1 MRPATASAP
10 VMADPRTPRGRAL
23 VPVLVFLG
31 MVVAVVSS
39 LGAPLVPTVAADYGV
54 SLGGAQWS
62 LTITL
67 LAGAVATPVLSRLG
81 DGPHRRRVI
90 LTALS
95 LITAGCLLAALPG
108 GFPLLLAGRALQGIG
123 LGLTPLA
130 MSVARDHLP
139 AARARSAVAT
149 LSVTTVAGVG
159 LGYPLTG
166 LIAQHLGFHAAFWAA
181 AAAGATVLT
190 AAALVLPAST
200 HRPHRRL
207 DAPGAV
213 LLGLGLAALL
223 VALSEGGQWGWTSTR
238 LLAAAG
244 TAVAALGAWAL
255 HELRTPYPLV
265 ALRLLRNR
273 AVLTADVTGLV
284 AGVGMYFLMSLVIR
298 LVQTPVSTGY
308 GLGRSV
314 VVAALTLLPFSVAS
328 VGASR
333 LAPLIGRRFGAR
345 AVMPAG
351 SLAFVAAMLVF
362 CFARSGLWEIFL
374 LMAIAGLGVGCTFAA
389 MPAFI
394 VSAVPPAETGSALGV
409 NQVLRVIGGSI
420 GSALSAGILTAHTT
434 PPARLPAESGYT
446 AATAVGIGVW
456 VFAGLAALLLPGR
469 LPAGRQ
475 QGGQEQGALQQS
487 GQEQGGQ
494 EQGDEQQAGR
504 RQDTA
509 QATGADAD
517 GAAAGARSA
526 TAAQATGRVTAG
538 ATGSVPGGG
547 EGHGQDG
554 SRPGRAPADG
564 LEAR

>member
-1 MRPATASAP
+1 MTSFDDKEHAVRPGTLSAP
-10 VMADPRTPRGRAL
+10 VLADPRTVRGRAL

-67 LAGAVATPVLSRLG
+67 LAGAVATPVLSRLS
-81 DGPHRRRVI
+81 DGPHRRRVV
-90 LTALS
+90 LGALA
-95 LITAGCLLAALPG
+95 LIVTGCVLAALPA

-130 MSVARDHLP
+130 MGVARDHLP
-139 AARARSAVAT
+139 GPQARSAVAT

-166 LIAQHLGFHAAFWAA
+166 MIAQHLGFHAAFWVA
-181 AAAGATVLT
+181 AAAGAAVL
-190 AAALVLPAST
+190 AAAAFVLPAST
-200 HRPHRRL
+200 HRPHRPL

-223 VALSEGGQWGWTSTR
+223 VALSEGGQWGWTSAR
-238 LLAAAG
+238 LLAVA
-244 TAVAALGAWAL
+244 AVAPLALGAWVR
-255 HELRTPYPLV
+255 HELRTQHPLV

-273 AVLTADVTGLV
+273 AVLAADVTGLV

-298 LVQTPVSTGY
+298 YVQTPVSAGY

-333 LAPLIGRRFGAR
+333 VAPLIGRRFGAR

-351 SLAFVAAMLVF
+351 ALAFVVAMLVF

-374 LMAIAGLGVGCTFAA
+374 LMGIAGLGVGCTFAA

-394 VSAVPPAETGSALGV
+394 VSAVPPGETGSALGV

-446 AATAVGIGVW
+446 VATLVGIGVW
-456 VFAGLAALLLPGR
+456 VFAGLAGLLLPAR
-469 LPAGRQ
+469 RPAGT
-475 QGGQEQGALQQS
+475 GAAGES
-487 GQEQGGQ
+487 AADGAGS
-494 EQGDEQQAGR
+494 AGR
-504 RQDTA
+504 DGGGDRTTRPAAAVTTTA
-509 QATGADAD
+509 RNGADGA
-517 GAAAGARSA
+517 GAAAGKVA
-526 TAAQATGRVTAG
+526 AG
-538 ATGSVPGGG
+538 ATGSGPDGD

-554 SRPGRAPADG
+554 SRPGRVPADHREG
-564 LEAR
+564 R